1 MNNEFSNTNNFF
13 SRSIVSAFTT
23 STKASEAGRHY
34 VRARHHHVEA
44 PRHGLD
50 YTRVHVNTP
59 SRPTWARTENNGDM
73 TWNVRR

>member
-1 MNNEFSNTNNFF
+1 MNNDFSNTNNFF

-23 STKASEAGRHY
+23 STKVSEAGRHY

-50 YTRVHVNTP
+50 YTRVHVNIGP
-59 SRPTWARTENNGDM
+59 RDDGRAPAM
-73 TWNVRR
+73 VMA